1 MMLDEEW
8 LIARTVLCQMMCLS
22 HPLENEMYVG
32 DMHDSGA
39 GLGQALLACFF
50 LYPALLNVGAAI
62 MRTQFYMMVV
72 CFPRDQ

>member
-1 MMLDEEW
+1 MLGHVMLDDVPP
-8 LIARTVLCQMMCLS
+8 TVP
-22 HPLENEMYVG
+22 HPLENKMYVG
-32 DMHDSGA
+32 DMHASGA
-39 GLGQALLACFF
+39 RLGQALLACFF